1 MGAEGPA
8 EDRRR
13 VEELLRLNAELS
25 AEIRRLAADSS
36 HAPQA
41 GQAPAARRLV
51 KLLAERDSLVAELD
65 STQAELA
72 HVRADRAGLER
83 QSQELAAEVARLSG
97 GFGGLL
103 RRLRGRLR
111 ER

>member
-1 MGAEGPA
+1 MGVDGLSA
-8 EDRRR
+8 DRRR

-36 HAPQA
+36 REPRP

-51 KLLAERDSLVAELD
+51 TLLAERDSLAAELD
-65 STQAELA
+65 STRAELA

>member
-1 MGAEGPA
+1 MGAEGPL
-8 EDRRR
+8 EDRCR

-25 AEIRRLAADSS
+25 AEIRRLAAEGSRGRR
-36 HAPQA
+36 A

-51 KLLAERDSLVAELD
+51 TLLAERDSLAAELD
-65 STQAELA
+65 STRAELA

-97 GFGGLL
+97 GLSGLL